1 MSENSPIKDALYAE
15 IDRIGQNK
23 INELLLKKEF
33 SKIFESIF
41 DKAIN
46 KIKEN
51 IDEDEK
57 FGTLAESITH
67 YLFTEILVPSQRK
80 ISYENVELDLVIP
93 NTLELKKNSQN
104 VIIVLFTKTS
114 DMIEIQKKISQIK
127 TIQQKDDNIWIIS
140 KRLLEIPQRSY
151 TTDKISFGEFLRDAQ
166 NFVQSKNMNKLN
178 IFKTKM

>member
-1 MSENSPIKDALYAE
+1 MNESSPIKDALYAE
-15 IDRIGQNK
+15 IAKIGQDK
-23 INELLLKKEF
+23 ISELLLKKEF
-33 SKIFESIF
+33 STIFESVF
-41 DKAIN
+41 DKS
-46 KIKEN
+46 IKEIKED
-51 IDEDEK
+51 IDEYEK
-57 FGTLAESITH
+57 FGTLAESVTH
-67 YLFTEILVPSQRK
+67 YLFTEMLVPSQRK
-80 ISYENVELDLVIP
+80 ISYEGVELDLVIP

>member
-1 MSENSPIKDALYAE
+1 MSESSPIKDALYAE
-15 IDRIGQNK
+15 IDRIGQDK

-33 SKIFESIF
+33 SIIFENVF

-46 KIKEN
+46 KIKKD

-67 YLFTEILVPSQRK
+67 YLFTEMLVPSQRK
-80 ISYENVELDLVIP
+80 ISYDNVELDLVIP

-104 VIIVLFTKTS
+104 VLIVLFVKTT
-114 DMIEIQKKISQIK
+114 DMIEIQKKISYIK

-140 KRLLEIPQRSY
+140 KRMLEIPQRSY
-151 TTDKISFGEFLRDAQ
+151 ATDKISFGEFLRDAQ
-166 NFVQSKNMNKLN
+166 NFIQSKNLNKLN

>member
-1 MSENSPIKDALYAE
+1 MSESSPIKDALYAE
-15 IDRIGQNK
+15 IDRIGQDK